1 MSADQNRS
9 VIDPNE
15 DQDRRE
21 FLAACG
27 NFAVVTSP
35 AITALLSTSL
45 NSAAVAQSGG
55 RLHKGREYGDSRH
68 HEGRPRRQRSQLLN
82 PAIRGYVDLGGA
94 ATLRAISHLAPL
106 TPSERTP
113 RLSPTDVRGSGI
125 WNTRRFSI
133 ESALDAYLREK
144 HRSAVFSGID

>member
-1 MSADQNRS
+1 MSEKELQMSADQNRS

-55 RLHKGREYGDSRH
+55 RLHKGRESGDSRH
-68 HEGRPRRQRSQLLN
+68 QKEDRDDRGRN
-82 PAIRGYVDLGGA
+82 Y
-94 ATLRAISHLAPL
+94 
-106 TPSERTP
+106 
-113 RLSPTDVRGSGI
+113 
-125 WNTRRFSI
+125 
-133 ESALDAYLREK
+133 
-144 HRSAVFSGID
+144 